1 MQKLIIAISN
11 HLPDS
16 QNRLNNFI
24 CSFTITAVL
33 IQLVTAL
40 VSCNIFK
47 NVGKIV
53 NIYLYDFIALLLI
66 LCAAFIFDRA
76 IKYLSSSKNTLNVLR
91 DKEQINYDKQLLALD
106 KLKWATIWTFLGII
120 VIITTFDY
128 TAIIPML
135 FASICLT
142 SIIYIIIQVGN

>member
-91 DKEQINYDKQLLALD
+91 DK
-106 KLKWATIWTFLGII
+106 
-120 VIITTFDY
+120 
-128 TAIIPML
+128 
-135 FASICLT
+135 
-142 SIIYIIIQVGN
+142 